1 MMSVVTSVACNAV
14 MAQTIPADQLTISN
28 ESKTTLTELNGS
40 KELVT
45 DISAPHPGN
54 WYKGTLIA
62 IPKQSWIAL
71 TPGRYLVTYRLAVD
85 QVGAANVSLWGEI
98 LASTPARG
106 HFRQAWHRWLGTDF
120 SKPDTY
126 QDMTVTLDVPEPMS
140 VQPMFFWRRTTKEP
154 GDIKKI
160 RLASITIQKE
170 DSSLLVITGAQSTYV
185 HYRPNEKASGFAKV
199 LNCTDQEQT
208 GKLQVRLFTDLDV
221 KGIAIYDKSVTV
233 PARSEQ
239 KIAFDIPITGK
250 YGYELRA
257 EILDAKG
264 IALDLRSDYFTV
276 TDNVLE
282 VGYSADYPFA
292 GDTYHPYPFGYRGT
306 DAELADYTRR
316 ANAWAD
322 AMRSM
327 YTNTT
332 ELFAWGP
339 ADCIKLVPE
348 KEDWE
353 CGQTKYK
360 QSVSR
365 TKAFIAACHRNGIKV
380 QLYNQSMYGCGDGGK
395 YYQEHPEY
403 HAYNAEGRPQGFNL
417 NCPEPVD
424 DHIKGLLESIKVFGW
439 DGVRWD
445 GHFDYYPPF
454 DNLKTLFG
462 EKIDMSKRDQQV
474 AEINDKIRKGI
485 AAQYPQFTWGHN
497 WSDQVENFVNSKEI
511 VSICKNNSWIMNEL
525 MKDSENPTSGT
536 HLWKNYADRVI
547 SGTHMVRENGGLY
560 LSVPPPQYFQ
570 SGSQQLY
577 KGLLLYAGRAYLY
590 GTVRYD
596 PTPLVDEIG
605 MFVTRYAKYI
615 RAQEFKDVPDATKV
629 VTVESPREIWWKG
642 YLTEKVSPDGV
653 EQVLGLVNPPVAKT
667 VTPEPDGKLPA
678 PQQNINVTFNAP
690 KDMKKASA
698 VLLAP
703 DLKPFQQE
711 LQVVMKDGKAR
722 VTVPELRFW
731 NLIYLKWSK

>member
-276 TDNVLE
+276 TENVLE

-348 KEDWE
+348 
-353 CGQTKYK
+353 
-360 QSVSR
+360 R
-365 TKAFIAACHRNGIKV
+365 
-380 QLYNQSMYGCGDGGK
+380 
-395 YYQEHPEY
+395 
-403 HAYNAEGRPQGFNL
+403 
-417 NCPEPVD
+417 
-424 DHIKGLLESIKVFGW
+424 
-439 DGVRWD
+439 
-445 GHFDYYPPF
+445 
-454 DNLKTLFG
+454 KTG
-462 EKIDMSKRDQQV
+462 
-474 AEINDKIRKGI
+474 N
-485 AAQYPQFTWGHN
+485 
-497 WSDQVENFVNSKEI
+497 
-511 VSICKNNSWIMNEL
+511 
-525 MKDSENPTSGT
+525 
-536 HLWKNYADRVI
+536 
-547 SGTHMVRENGGLY
+547 
-560 LSVPPPQYFQ
+560 
-570 SGSQQLY
+570 
-577 KGLLLYAGRAYLY
+577 AGRQN
-590 GTVRYD
+590 TNNRYQGQRRSLQ
-596 PTPLVDEIG
+596 PATATASRCSSTTRACTAAVTEENIIRSILNTTPITQRDDL
-605 MFVTRYAKYI
+605 
-615 RAQEFKDVPDATKV
+615 RA
-629 VTVESPREIWWKG
+629 
-642 YLTEKVSPDGV
+642 
-653 EQVLGLVNPPVAKT
+653 
-667 VTPEPDGKLPA
+667 
-678 PQQNINVTFNAP
+678 
-690 KDMKKASA
+690 
-698 VLLAP
+698 
-703 DLKPFQQE
+703 
-711 LQVVMKDGKAR
+711 
-722 VTVPELRFW
+722 
-731 NLIYLKWSK
+731 LI